1 MRKTLKNTMA
11 VLGIVAILGFN
22 GINANAAT
30 ATFAGRTVTYSKT
43 RLSDTSARAI
53 TSTSGTDYVKARIT
67 AFYRSS
73 GEETSKA
80 VTGNGKVAAQATCT
94 LNSYEYIKYITS
106 YHEAGVYYQ
115 GADRFWHEYL

>member
-11 VLGIVAILGFN
+11 VLGIVAILGLN

-53 TSTSGTDYVKARIT
+53 TSTSGSDYVKARVT
-67 AFYRSS
+67 ATYRWN
-73 GEETSKA
+73 GKIYTKTENGT
-80 VTGNGKVAAQATCT
+80 GKVAAQANCITA
-94 LNSYEYIKYITS
+94 SGGYITAISS
-106 YHEAGVYYQ
+106 YHEVGVYYQ
-115 GADRFWHEYL
+115 GADRFWSEYL